1 MECKSIWEEVFV
13 AGIEVHTWDG
23 RRVEGQVHVGQAR
36 ANELTINSGV
46 MGEGGAKEEISF
58 IDLVS
63 EVVLKLEPLD
73 ISANGPKFR
82 IIVQS

>member
-13 AGIEVHTWDG
+13 ASIKVHTGDG

-36 ANELTINSGV
+36 ANELTINSRV
-46 MGEGGAKEEISF
+46 MGEGGAEEEISF
-58 IDLVS
+58 VDLVS
-63 EVVLKLEPLD
+63 EVVLKLESLD

-82 IIVQS
+82 IVVQS